1 MTLIS
6 DIDADIKAENKL
18 EKAAKKNEGV
28 TLTAD
33 EVQRIWKHIEW
44 LGEERESLLSS
55 GAFDDD

>member
-1 MTLIS
+1 MTLMS
-6 DIDADIKAENKL
+6 DINADIKALNKL
-18 EKAAKKNEGV
+18 EKAAKGDEGV
-28 TLTAD
+28 ILNAR

>member
-6 DIDADIKAENKL
+6 DIDANIKAENKL

-33 EVQRIWKHIEW
+33 EVQRIWKLIEW